1 MGHTALLTTH
11 KNRLTNRTLFKEKQR
26 AKKGPGETFVLS
38 PVSSFPDL
46 LLNEYFQ
53 GNITNNN
60 NTISSAK

>member
-11 KNRLTNRTLFKEKQR
+11 KNRLTNRTLVKD
-26 AKKGPGETFVLS
+26 TFVLS